1 VAQDWD
7 FYSLLVDGE
16 PASIYL
22 DLGLARTAPAR
33 DRPHMSYVR
42 VRMQQPRPDG
52 LSSSEEMEALS
63 NLEDALLD
71 SVAQEGVNIYAG
83 RNTSGGNRDFYFYTA
98 DPVAFAEQ
106 VEGLMR
112 CFPDYRFETGAR
124 PDPEWEVYFDFLY
137 PSADDLQRILNRRVV
152 GSLQAH
158 GDLASQPRP
167 IDHVAYLP
175 DANAAASL
183 RVYLGELGFVAD
195 DAKVE
200 DGVVTVG
207 FRRSDRPHAMDE
219 VVLPIARRVHDLG
232 GVYDGWGC
240 EVVH

>member
-1 VAQDWD
+1 
-7 FYSLLVDGE
+7 
-16 PASIYL
+16 
-22 DLGLARTAPAR
+22 
-33 DRPHMSYVR
+33 
-42 VRMQQPRPDG
+42 MQQPRPDG

-112 CFPDYRFETGAR
+112 SFPDYRFETGGRA
-124 PDPEWEVYFDFLY
+124 DPEWEVYFDLLY

-158 GDLASQPRP
+158 GDLASQARP

-183 RVYLGELGFVAD
+183 RVYLGELGFVVD

-200 DGVVTVG
+200 DGVFTVG
-207 FRRSDRPHAMDE
+207 LRRSDRPHAMDE

-240 EVVH
+240 KVVH